1 MTARFI
7 ISSFIMF
14 LVIFPMKSQTVPKE
28 QVEQLKRLGRT
39 NDHIEKVY
47 KGEIIKLL
55 FGKFEYGGSFDGVV
69 FRTQN
74 GKVILA
80 RLSPIFGTDIKPYL
94 VLNETVEMTIIGDE
108 LLLEEMIYKDDYIK
122 KLEKE
127 LKGPI
132 QGLGNIK
139 RLTSSNGTF
148 ELGKIDKEYVNDLY
162 GSPMTTV
169 INVNVLDRKKLD
181 KNKGM
186 LILENGDTLVL
197 AIDSKDD
204 EPLNSKKISYL
215 KFEKGGEN
223 GRYYKGKSTYKLY
236 HGEINSHDILIY
248 TPFAFN
254 SSLLETLKV
263 KPVEFV
269 SDDSGLVTGIEA
281 KSKKYGLQV
290 YSFNSKDARKIS
302 QSFNVKDG
310 DSLNFHFS
318 VLGKNYHLKAIE
330 RNENELILTSRFETR
345 TEEDYIQ
352 QNEPIEG
359 TVNKIFYAKKNV
371 KSSFRG
377 LLMNDSIYVKVNSSM
392 AISIAKLIKEGKP
405 VKIEGWKRKELDS
418 EINMLG
424 YTIFI
429 PSKITVNGKTFTT
442 KVNLTRSL

>member
-1 MTARFI
+1 
-7 ISSFIMF
+7 MF
-14 LVIFPMKSQTVPKE
+14 LVIFQMKGQTVSKE

-47 KGEIIKLL
+47 KGEVVKLL
-55 FGKFEYGGSFDGVV
+55 FGKFEYGGSFDGII

-94 VLNETVEMTIIGDE
+94 VQNETVELTVSGDE
-108 LLLEEMIYKDDYIK
+108 LLLEEMLYKDEYIK

-127 LKGPI
+127 LKAPI
-132 QGLGNIK
+132 QGLGNIT
-139 RLTSSNGTF
+139 RLISSKGTF

-162 GSPMTTV
+162 NSPMTTV
-169 INVNVLDRKKLD
+169 INVNVVDREKLD
-181 KNKGM
+181 NNKGM
-186 LILENGDTLVL
+186 LILENGDTLIL
-197 AIDSKDD
+197 AIDSKND

-215 KFEKGGEN
+215 KFDKGGEN
-223 GRYYKGKSTYKLY
+223 GRYYKGKSTYKLFS
-236 HGEINSHDILIY
+236 GEVNSHDVLIY
-248 TPFAFN
+248 TPFMFN

-263 KPVEFV
+263 KPVQFV

-290 YSFNSKDARKIS
+290 YSFNSKDARKIA
-302 QSFNVKDG
+302 QNFNVKDG

-330 RNENELILTSRFETR
+330 KNEDELILISRFETKG
-345 TEEDYIQ
+345 EEDYIQ
-352 QNEPIEG
+352 QKEPING
-359 TVNKIFYAKKNV
+359 MVNKIFYAKNNV
-371 KSSFRG
+371 KTSFRG

-405 VKIEGWKRKELDS
+405 VKIEGWRRKELDS
-418 EINMLG
+418 EINLLG
-424 YTIFI
+424 YTVFI
-429 PSKITVNGKTFTT
+429 PSKITLNGKTFSSE
-442 KVNLTRSL
+442 VNLTRSL